1 MALKLTVSDDIV
13 RLSCMYGRP
22 YDIGQ
27 WQERAYSACTQD
39 NAADVSHDDESAR
52 ISSHVYRAA
61 VEMGEL
67 NPKLWFS
74 PNFRKVWLALS
85 EYANIRVRI

>member
-1 MALKLTVSDDIV
+1 
-13 RLSCMYGRP
+13 MYGRP

-27 WQERAYSACTQD
+27 LQERAYSACTQD

-67 NPKLWFS
+67 NPNSSVQSQLPKSLVGLE
-74 PNFRKVWLALS
+74 R
-85 EYANIRVRI
+85 IRQY

>member
-1 MALKLTVSDDIV
+1 
-13 RLSCMYGRP
+13 MYGRP

-27 WQERAYSACTQD
+27 LQERAYSACTQD

-67 NPKLWFS
+67 NPNS
-74 PNFRKVWLALS
+74 GSVPTS
-85 EYANIRVRI
+85 EKFGWP